1 MADFAP
7 WLHGLTSDEPD
18 LKILRDFA
26 TSKGADW
33 PYWSNDRADY
43 EKVIDSD
50 AADDATKKARR
61 DALAGYFKLWQ
72 HEQKNPAPSAGTS
85 WLPGVNAGKIGL
97 ALFGLAFAYFLYVFL
112 TRKGFLDSLALI
124 DHARGLITF
133 FVVLATTGVI
143 VLVALGIFW
152 VENADDAKK
161 RFESAKELLSIVIGV
176 LGTILGF
183 YFGTAV
189 KDTTNAPPSAITQP
203 AGDNG
208 QGAAQTAPAAGQAAT
223 QAPATQAPAAQSPA
237 AGTAPGK

>member
-7 WLHGLTSDEPD
+7 WLHGLKSDEPD
-18 LKILRDFA
+18 LKIVRDFA

-43 EKVIDSD
+43 EKVIDAD
-50 AADDATKKARR
+50 AAADDATKKARR

-72 HEQKNPAPSAGTS
+72 HEQKNTAPSADTD
-85 WLPGVNAGKIGL
+85 WLSGINAGKIAL
-97 ALFGLAFAYFLYVFL
+97 ALFGLAFAYFLYAFL
-112 TRKGFLDSLALI
+112 TRKGFLDSLAMI

-152 VENADDAKK
+152 VDNADDAKK

-189 KDTTNAPPSAITQP
+189 SEGNNNRPPSAITQP
-203 AGDNG
+203 AGANG
-208 QGAAQTAPAAGQAAT
+208 QGTAQSAPPAGQAAT
-223 QAPATQAPAAQSPA
+223 PAPAAQPPG
-237 AGTAPGK
+237 AGTTPGR

>member
-1 MADFAP
+1 MADFAS
-7 WLHGLTSDEPD
+7 WLHGLTSDDAD
-18 LKILRDFA
+18 LKILKDFA

-43 EKVIDSD
+43 EKVIDGD
-50 AADDATKKARR
+50 TAADDATKKMRR

-72 HEQKNPAPSAGTS
+72 HEQKNPAPSTGTGWLAG
-85 WLPGVNAGKIGL
+85 LNVGKIAL

-112 TRKGFLDSLALI
+112 TRQGFLDSLAMI

-189 KDTTNAPPSAITQP
+189 KDTTNNPPQSAITQP

-208 QGAAQTAPAAGQAAT
+208 QGAAPTAPAAGQAA
-223 QAPATQAPAAQSPA
+223 PPAPAAQPPA
-237 AGTAPGK
+237 AGATPGQ

>member
-7 WLHGLTSDEPD
+7 WLHGLKSDEPD
-18 LKILRDFA
+18 LKIVRDFA

-43 EKVIDSD
+43 EKLIDAD
-50 AADDATKKARR
+50 AAADDATKKARR

-72 HEQKNPAPSAGTS
+72 HEQKNTAPSADTDWRSGIS
-85 WLPGVNAGKIGL
+85 AGKIAL
-97 ALFGLAFAYFLYVFL
+97 ALFGLAFAYFLYAFL
-112 TRKGFLDSLALI
+112 TRKGFLDSLAMI

-152 VENADDAKK
+152 VDNADDAKK

-189 KDTTNAPPSAITQP
+189 SEGSKNQPPSAITQP
-203 AGDNG
+203 AGANG
-208 QGAAQTAPAAGQAAT
+208 QGTAQSAPPAGQAAT
-223 QAPATQAPAAQSPA
+223 PAPAAQPPG
-237 AGTAPGK
+237 AGTTPGR